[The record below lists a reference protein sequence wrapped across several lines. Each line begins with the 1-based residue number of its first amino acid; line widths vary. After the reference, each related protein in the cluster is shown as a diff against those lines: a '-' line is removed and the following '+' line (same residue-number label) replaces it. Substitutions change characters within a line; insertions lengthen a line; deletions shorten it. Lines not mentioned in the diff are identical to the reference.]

1 MVGSFRAAVERS
13 RQQGGLVFAAL
24 LSEERILSAFGVARA
39 AWQGWVYSPAVTM
52 WVFLSQCLSADHSCR
67 DAVARLISWRAA
79 RGLAPC
85 SPDSGAYCTARDK
98 LPEEACRRLVRETG
112 RAAEHEAPPEWLW
125 HGRRTRVVDGTTV
138 TMPDTAANQ
147 AEYPQPKSQAP
158 GCGFPMARV
167 VAVFSLAV
175 GTVLEVALSRYTGKQ
190 TGENSL
196 FRGLHNTLEKGDVL
210 LADRCFSGW
219 FDLALLMQRGI
230 DVVVRKHQLRATD
243 FRTGRQ
249 LGKEDHLVHW
259 PKPSRPDWMS
269 PEQYAALPDAL
280 SLRELRVRVTQPGF
294 RTRRLLVITSLLDA
308 EEFSAEEIAQLY
320 RRRWDAELHLRSLK
334 FVLQMDHLRC
344 RTPHRVRNEL
354 FAHLTGYNLIRTVMA
369 TAARE
374 SGHTPWQ
381 VSFKGTLQTLNN
393 LLPLLTTLAA
403 TAWCDLL
410 LSLVAAHRVADRPDR
425 YEPRARKRRPKP
437 YPLLREPRIQYRTR
451 VAHGR

>member
-1 MVGSFRAAVERS
+1 MDT
-13 RQQGGLVFAAL
+13 
-24 LSEERILSAFGVARA
+24 VA
-39 AWQGWVYSPAVTM
+39 Y
-52 WVFLSQCLSADHSCR
+52 
-67 DAVARLISWRAA
+67 
-79 RGLAPC
+79 
-85 SPDSGAYCTARDK
+85 GAEFC
-98 LPEEACRRLVRETG
+98 
-112 RAAEHEAPPEWLW
+112 
-125 HGRRTRVVDGTTV
+125 
-138 TMPDTAANQ
+138 
-147 AEYPQPKSQAP
+147 
-158 GCGFPMARV
+158 
-167 VAVFSLAV
+167 
-175 GTVLEVALSRYTGKQ
+175 
-190 TGENSL
+190 
-196 FRGLHNTLEKGDVL
+196 
-210 LADRCFSGW
+210 
-219 FDLALLMQRGI
+219 
-230 DVVVRKHQLRATD
+230 
-243 FRTGRQ
+243 
-249 LGKEDHLVHW
+249 
-259 PKPSRPDWMS
+259 
-269 PEQYAALPDAL
+269 QYAPVWLASHGPEDPPVPRPLDRGCA
-280 SLRELRVRVTQPGF
+280 RVTQPGF